1 MTISTNS
8 TAQFIA
14 TDLQTF
20 IGVNEITSVVD
31 GEAKKQK
38 GAFNYD
44 LLELKLDFLSEFE
57 SFVKDVSKFG
67 VVSVTKKHCSTS
79 LVKEAELQA
88 QIPEEIKLGVT
99 PKLTRKANVD
109 FQPKVKGR
117 VCIHGSDILPDGKLV
132 FAEREGKRLLMF
144 SNNGYYEKDLVR
156 FSGRP
161 FEVSYTGENI
171 VAVTIWDNHE
181 VVFVNVI
188 TNTITNAIDIGY
200 LCYGTDFNM
209 NRLAIRVMQLPTS
222 SHIVYL
228 DPKGKLIDRVNISGM
243 NSTNISLRDDTINST
258 DSVTNTIYCYTLTG
272 QHIWTFKDH
281 NVLREPRGIALDR
294 NRNVY
299 VAGYE
304 TNNVVVLSPEGKN
317 CRQILTKSDGLD
329 KPYSLRINID
339 RSELLVC
346 NENGL
351 AFLFSLH

>member
-1 MTISTNS
+1 M
-8 TAQFIA
+8 
-14 TDLQTF
+14 
-20 IGVNEITSVVD
+20 
-31 GEAKKQK
+31 
-38 GAFNYD
+38 
-44 LLELKLDFLSEFE
+44 E

-99 PKLTRKANVD
+99 PILTKKATVD
-109 FQPKVKGR
+109 FHPKVKGR
-117 VCIHGSDILPDGKLV
+117 LCIHCSDILPDGKLV

-144 SNNGYYEKDLVR
+144 SNNGFYEKDIAR

-161 FEVSYTGENI
+161 FGVSYTGENI

-188 TNTITNAIDIGY
+188 TNTITNTVDIGY

-209 NRLAIRVMQLPTS
+209 NHLAIRVIQPPTS

-228 DPKGKLIDRVNISGM
+228 DPKGKLIDRVNIPGM
-243 NSTNISLRDDTINST
+243 NSTNISLRDDTINCT
-258 DSVTNTIYCYTLTG
+258 DSVTNTIYCHKLTG
-272 QHIWTFKDH
+272 QQIWTFKEQS
-281 NVLREPRGIALDR
+281 VLREPRGIALDK

-304 TNNVVVLSPEGKN
+304 TNNVVVLSSEGKN